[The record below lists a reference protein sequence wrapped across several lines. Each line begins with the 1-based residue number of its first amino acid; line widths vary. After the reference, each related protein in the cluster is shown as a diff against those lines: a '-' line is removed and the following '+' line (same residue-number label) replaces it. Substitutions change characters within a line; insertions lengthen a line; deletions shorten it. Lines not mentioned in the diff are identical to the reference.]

1 MRGLKTM
8 NVTDEL
14 VKALADP
21 KPLYALAGAGD
32 LAAEKV
38 KSASAKGPQALL
50 ADLSE
55 QVTALATRVA
65 AEAPDRF
72 AKVTARLGDV
82 PAGFDPKAAGDSLRE
97 AVGRPDVQALRDKAQ
112 TLALVQVGRVL
123 EAAGKAVDTY
133 DGLAERGRTV
143 VDRYRGGDAGPV
155 EESVTV
161 IVEQVVPESEAPGS
175 KNHEIK
181 VESPIDEA
189 VISEEPAAKVTAEA
203 EPQPAARSAKPGPA
217 TGPGGS
223 AGAARKTAPRK
234 RAAGPRDAK
243 A

>member
-1 MRGLKTM
+1 M

-72 AKVTARLGDV
+72 AKVTARLGEV
-82 PAGFDPKAAGDSLRE
+82 PGGFDPKAAGDSLRE

-143 VDRYRGGDAGPV
+143 VDRYRGGDAGPA

-161 IVEQVVPESEAPGS
+161 IVEQVVPESEAPGAT
-175 KNHEIK
+175 NHEIK

-189 VISEEPAAKVTAEA
+189 VISEEPVAKATA
-203 EPQPAARSAKPGPA
+203 EPQPASRSAKPGPA

-234 RAAGPRDAK
+234 RAAGPRGAK
-243 A
+243 D